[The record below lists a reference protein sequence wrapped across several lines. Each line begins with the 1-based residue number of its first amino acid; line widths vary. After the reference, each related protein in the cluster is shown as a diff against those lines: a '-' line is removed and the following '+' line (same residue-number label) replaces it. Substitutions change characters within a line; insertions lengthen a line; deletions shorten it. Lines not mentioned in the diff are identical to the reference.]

1 MQHDMEKEV
10 AQFLPEVGVV
20 VAVDGLEQL
29 ADLLHEAITDG
40 AVGLLAIPGA
50 TIGGAESG
58 GGREKEV

>member
-1 MQHDMEKEV
+1 
-10 AQFLPEVGVV
+10 
-20 VAVDGLEQL
+20 LEEF
-29 ADLLHEAITDG
+29 ADLLHEAVADG

>member
-10 AQFLPEVGVV
+10 AQFFPEVGIV
-20 VAVDGLEQL
+20 VAIDGLEEL
-29 ADLLHEAITDG
+29 ADLLHEAVADG